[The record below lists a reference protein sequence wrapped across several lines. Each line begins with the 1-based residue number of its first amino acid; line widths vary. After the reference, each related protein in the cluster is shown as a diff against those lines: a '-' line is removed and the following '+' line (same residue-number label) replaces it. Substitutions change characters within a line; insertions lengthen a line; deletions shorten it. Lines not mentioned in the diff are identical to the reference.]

1 VCLQEEEDGKQEREK
16 RNKKEI
22 NYLVHM
28 ERKRREKRG
37 KKRNFLQIP

>member
-1 VCLQEEEDGKQEREK
+1 MGNKREKK

-28 ERKRREKRG
+28 ERKIRKKRG